1 LKKQLIMKRIGLLL
15 PYDYKLL
22 SVAALLEVLET
33 ASKLVVQKGQTAP
46 FSIGVYQVPTQLE
59 GGEETFHGY
68 TIQSTAAEKGALD
81 MLLIPAFTTT
91 DMQATIGKNLAY
103 IPWLQQQ
110 YRSGA
115 EVASFCSGA
124 FLFGASGLL
133 NGKLATTHIDAC
145 SAFARTFPEVKLK
158 PNETVTADSR
168 TFTSGGSTSLF
179 HLIILLVQKY
189 CGHENAIQVA
199 KLFAIDM
206 DRYQQSYFGTFRP
219 NYTHNDAL
227 VTSVQEKI
235 EKHYDKIENLEEVL
249 SDVPSSRRNLVRRFK
264 LATGIPPIEYLQ
276 NIRIETAKRHLEQNQ
291 LSVSE
296 IIDKSGYTDPKSF
309 RKVFQKVVGM
319 KPLEYREKF
328 KVR

>member
-1 LKKQLIMKRIGLLL
+1 MKCIGLLL

-33 ASKLVVQKGQTAP
+33 ANRLMTDKGNSIP
-46 FSIGVYQVPTQLE
+46 FDIRLYQLPIQLE
-59 GGEETFHGY
+59 ENNGKFHDY
-68 TIQSTAAEKGALD
+68 AIQSITTAIEVLD
-81 MLLIPAFTTT
+81 MILIPAFTTN
-91 DMQATIGKNLAY
+91 DMKATVEKNRAF

-110 YRSGA
+110 YKNGA

-133 NGKLATTHIDAC
+133 NGKSATTHIDAC
-145 SAFARTFPEVKLK
+145 SAFARLFPDVLLK
-158 PNETVTADSR
+158 PNETVTADDR

-189 CGHENAIQVA
+189 CGREIAIQVA
-199 KLFAIDM
+199 KLFVIDM

-219 NYTHNDAL
+219 NYAHNDEM
-227 VTSVQEKI
+227 VSQVQQNI
-235 EKHYDKIENLEEVL
+235 EKHFHKIENLEEVL
-249 SDVPSSRRNLVRRFK
+249 SVIPSSRRNIVRRFK

>member
-1 LKKQLIMKRIGLLL
+1 MRQLGLLL

-33 ASKLVVQKGQTAP
+33 ANKLVTQQGKPAP
-46 FSIGVYQVPTQLE
+46 FDIQLYQLPEQLAE
-59 GGEETFHGY
+59 GNDQFHEY
-68 TIQSTAAEKGALD
+68 TIRPVDAQAEALD
-81 MLLIPAFTTT
+81 LILLPAFTTN
-91 DMQATIGKNLAY
+91 DMKMSVGKNFAY

-110 YRSGA
+110 YQRGA
-115 EVASFCSGA
+115 EMASFCSGA
-124 FLFGASGLL
+124 FLFGATGIL
-133 NGKLATTHIDAC
+133 NGKSATTHIDAC
-145 SAFARTFPEVKLK
+145 AAFAKIFPEVLLK
-158 PNETVTADSR
+158 PNETVTAEER

-189 CGHENAIQVA
+189 CGHDIAIQVA

-227 VTSVQEKI
+227 VALVQEKI
-235 EKHYDKIENLEEVL
+235 ETHYQQIESLDEVL
-249 SDVPSSRRNLVRRFK
+249 GDIPSSRRNIVRRFK

-276 NIRIETAKRHLEQNQ
+276 NIRIETAKKHLEQSQ

-296 IIDKSGYTDPKSF
+296 IIDKSGYSDPKSF

>member
-1 LKKQLIMKRIGLLL
+1 MKRVGLVLTE
-15 PYDYKLL
+15 DYKLL

-33 ASKLVVQKGQTAP
+33 ANKLVLEKGQTAP
-46 FSIGVYQVPTQLE
+46 FAIAMYQLPTQLE
-59 GGEETFHGY
+59 NGEVTFHGY
-68 TIQSTAAEKGALD
+68 TIQSIAEETGVLD
-81 MLLIPAFTTT
+81 VILLPAFTTN
-91 DMQATIGKNLAY
+91 DIPATIGKNLAY

-133 NGKLATTHIDAC
+133 NGKSATTHIDSCA
-145 SAFARTFPEVKLK
+145 AFARAFPEVKLK
-158 PNETVTADSR
+158 PNETVTADDR

-189 CGHENAIQVA
+189 CGHEIAIQVA

-227 VTSVQEKI
+227 VSSIQEKI
-235 EKHYDKIENLEEVL
+235 EKRFHQIENLEEVL
-249 SDVPSSRRNLVRRFK
+249 GDVPASRRNLVRRFK

-276 NIRIETAKRHLEQNQ
+276 NIRIETAKRHLEQSQ

>member
-1 LKKQLIMKRIGLLL
+1 MKRIGLVL
-15 PYDYKLL
+15 PQDYKLL

-33 ASKLVVQKGQTAP
+33 ANKLVVQKGQPAP
-46 FSIGVYQVPTQLE
+46 FAIAIYQLPTQLAT
-59 GGEETFHGY
+59 GETVFHDY
-68 TIQSTAAEKGALD
+68 TIQSIAEEEGVLD
-81 MLLIPAFTTT
+81 VILLPAFTTS
-91 DMQATIGKNLAY
+91 DMPATIGKNLVY

-133 NGKLATTHIDAC
+133 NGKSATTHVDAC
-145 SAFARTFPEVKLK
+145 AAFARTFPEVKLK
-158 PNETVTADSR
+158 PNETVTVDER

-189 CGHENAIQVA
+189 CGHEIAIQVA

-227 VTSVQEKI
+227 VTSVQERI
-235 EKHYDKIENLEEVL
+235 EKHFDKIENLEEVL

-276 NIRIETAKRHLEQNQ
+276 NIRIETAKRHLEQSQ

-309 RKVFQKVVGM
+309 RKVFQKKVGM

>member
-1 LKKQLIMKRIGLLL
+1 MKRIGLLL

-22 SVAALLEVLET
+22 SVAALLDVLET
-33 ASKLVVQKGQTAP
+33 ANRLWHQKGNEAP
-46 FSIGVYQVPTQLE
+46 FIIRLYQLPDQFVQ
-59 GGEETFHGY
+59 GDGRFHDY
-68 TIQSTAAEKGALD
+68 LIHSTATNEMVLD
-81 MLLIPAFTTT
+81 MILIPAFTTS
-91 DMQATIGKNLAY
+91 DMKSTIGKNRAY
-103 IPWLQQQ
+103 IPWLQHQ
-110 YRSGA
+110 YQGGA
-115 EVASFCSGA
+115 EIASFCSGA

-133 NGKLATTHIDAC
+133 NGKSATTHIDAC
-145 SAFARTFPEVKLK
+145 PAFARLFPDVKLK
-158 PNETVTADSR
+158 PNETVTVDDR

-189 CGHENAIQVA
+189 CGHETAIQVA

-219 NYTHNDAL
+219 NYAHNDEMVAQ
-227 VTSVQEKI
+227 VQQNI
-235 EKHYDKIENLEEVL
+235 EKHFHQIENLEEVL
-249 SDVPSSRRNLVRRFK
+249 NTIPSSRRNIVRRFK

>member
-1 LKKQLIMKRIGLLL
+1 MKHIGLIL
-15 PYDYKLL
+15 PHDYKLL

-33 ASKLVVQKGQTAP
+33 ANKLVVESGKPTP
-46 FSIGVYQVPTQLE
+46 FLIRLLQLPNQLE
-59 GGEETFHGY
+59 KGETNFHNY
-68 TIQSTAAEKGALD
+68 QIQSTSELKDSID
-81 MLLIPAFTTT
+81 MILIPAFTT
-91 DMQATIGKNLAY
+91 DNMKETIEKNTAY
-103 IPWLQQQ
+103 IPWLHQQ
-110 YRSGA
+110 YQKGS
-115 EVASFCSGA
+115 EIASFCSGA

-133 NGKLATTHIDAC
+133 NGKFATTHIDAC
-145 SAFARTFPEVKLK
+145 SAFERLFPEVKLK
-158 PNETVTADSR
+158 SNETVTADER
-168 TFTSGGSTSLF
+168 TYTSGGSTSLF

-189 CGHENAIQVA
+189 CGREIAVQVA

-219 NYTHNDAL
+219 NYTHNDEL
-227 VTSVQEKI
+227 VSMVQEKI
-235 EKHYDKIENLEEVL
+235 EKQFHQIEKLDDVL
-249 SDVPSSRRNLVRRFK
+249 NEIPSSRRNIVRRFK

-276 NIRIETAKRHLEQNQ
+276 NIRIESSKKYLEQTQ
-291 LSVSE
+291 LTVSE

>member
-1 LKKQLIMKRIGLLL
+1 MKRIGLVL

-22 SVAALLEVLET
+22 SVAALLDVLET
-33 ASKLVVQKGQTAP
+33 TNRLVIQKGKPAPFDIKLYQLPEQLLYGGNLFHDYVIQPTTAP
-46 FSIGVYQVPTQLE
+46 NPN
-59 GGEETFHGY
+59 
-68 TIQSTAAEKGALD
+68 LD
-81 MLLIPAFTTT
+81 LILIPAFTTN
-91 DMQATIGKNLAY
+91 DMKASVAKNYAY
-103 IPWLQQQ
+103 VPWLQEH
-110 YRSGA
+110 YKNGA

-133 NGKLATTHIDAC
+133 NGKSATTHIDAC
-145 SAFARTFPEVKLK
+145 PAFARIFTEVKLK
-158 PNETVTADSR
+158 PNETVTVEDR

-189 CGHENAIQVA
+189 CGHEIAIQVA

-206 DRYQQSYFGTFRP
+206 DRYKQSYFGTFRP

-227 VTSVQEKI
+227 VSSVQEKI
-235 EKHYDKIENLEEVL
+235 EKQFHQIENLEEVL
-249 SDVPSSRRNLVRRFK
+249 GDVPASRRNLVRRFK

-276 NIRIETAKRHLEQNQ
+276 NIRMETAKRHLEQTQ

>member
-1 LKKQLIMKRIGLLL
+1 MKRIGLVL

-22 SVAALLEVLET
+22 SVAALLDVLET
-33 ASKLVVQKGQTAP
+33 ANKLVVQKGEAAAFAIQ
-46 FSIGVYQVPTQLE
+46 IYQLPQQLQEGNTQ
-59 GGEETFHGY
+59 FHDY
-68 TIQSTAAEKGALD
+68 AIQSTATVKGVLD
-81 MLLIPAFTTT
+81 MILIPAFTTT
-91 DMQATIGKNLAY
+91 DMQLTIVKNSPF

-133 NGKLATTHIDAC
+133 NGKSATTHIDAC
-145 SAFARTFPEVKLK
+145 SAFARIFPEVKLK
-158 PNETVTADSR
+158 PNETVTADER

-189 CGHENAIQVA
+189 CGHEIAIQVA
-199 KLFAIDM
+199 KLFAIDL

-219 NYTHNDAL
+219 NYAHNDAL
-227 VTSVQEKI
+227 VSMVQEKI
-235 EKHYDKIENLEEVL
+235 EKQFHQIENLEAVL

-276 NIRIETAKRHLEQNQ
+276 NIRIETAKKHLEQSQ

-309 RKVFQKVVGM
+309 RKIFQKVVGM

>member
-1 LKKQLIMKRIGLLL
+1 MKRIGLLL

-33 ASKLVVQKGQTAP
+33 ANKLVVQKKQATP
-46 FSIGVYQVPTQLE
+46 FAISLYQLPTQLE
-59 GGEETFHGY
+59 SGTTTFHDY
-68 TIQSTAAEKGALD
+68 TIQSTADEKEVLD
-81 MLLIPAFTTT
+81 MILIPAFTTN
-91 DMQATIGKNLAY
+91 DMPATIGKNLEF

-110 YRSGA
+110 YRGGA
-115 EVASFCSGA
+115 EIASFCSGA

-133 NGKLATTHIDAC
+133 NGKNATTHIDAC
-145 SAFARTFPEVKLK
+145 SAFARVFPEVKLK

-189 CGHENAIQVA
+189 CGNEIAIQVA
-199 KLFAIDM
+199 KVFAIDM

-219 NYTHNDAL
+219 NYAHNDTL
-227 VTSVQEKI
+227 VSSVQEKI
-235 EKHYDKIENLEEVL
+235 EKQYDKIENLEQVL

-276 NIRIETAKRHLEQNQ
+276 NIRIETAKKYLEQTQ

-309 RKVFQKVVGM
+309 RKVFQKMVGM

>member
-1 LKKQLIMKRIGLLL
+1 MKRIGLVL
-15 PYDYKLL
+15 PLDYKLL

-33 ASKLVVQKGQTAP
+33 ANKLVVQQGQDLP
-46 FSIGVYQVPTQLE
+46 FSIHLYQVPAQLE
-59 GGEETFHGY
+59 SGEATFHDY
-68 TIQSTAAEKGALD
+68 SIQSVNKVGGILD
-81 MLLIPAFTTT
+81 LILIPAFTTS
-91 DMQATIGKNLAY
+91 DMQATIGKNRAY
-103 IPWLQQQ
+103 IPWLQHQ
-110 YRSGA
+110 YQGGA
-115 EVASFCSGA
+115 EIASFCSGA

-133 NGKLATTHIDAC
+133 NGKSATTHIDAC
-145 SAFARTFPEVKLK
+145 PAFARIFPEVNLK

-189 CGHENAIQVA
+189 CGHEIAIQVA

-227 VTSVQEKI
+227 VSSVQEKI
-235 EKHYDKIENLEEVL
+235 EKHFDKIESLDEVL
-249 SDVPSSRRNLVRRFK
+249 QDVPASRRNLVRRFK

-276 NIRIETAKRHLEQNQ
+276 NIRIETAKRHLEQGR

-309 RKVFQKVVGM
+309 RKIFQKVVGM